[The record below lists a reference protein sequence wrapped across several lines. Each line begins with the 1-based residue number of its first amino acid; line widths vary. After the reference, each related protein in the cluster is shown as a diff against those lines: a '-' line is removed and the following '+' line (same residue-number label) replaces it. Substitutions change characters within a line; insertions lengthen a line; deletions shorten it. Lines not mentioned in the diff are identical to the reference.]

1 MYSTWWWI
9 RCMKELFAT
18 EANRQNI
25 MAWWWWLN
33 NASSLIADKN
43 IKKCLKGHF
52 KTKMRCICIIARLSE
67 CRCKLHTVC
76 RTSNL
81 TTEERLKLA
90 RLQEM
95 ALQEHCAWLG
105 TRTVWGES
113 SHLQCSMVQAGSG
126 QVWPCPGFAFVAL
139 FFLSL
144 ARKITLAV
152 Q

>member
-1 MYSTWWWI
+1 LPTKIS
-9 RCMKELFAT
+9 
-18 EANRQNI
+18 
-25 MAWWWWLN
+25 
-33 NASSLIADKN
+33 
-43 IKKCLKGHF
+43 KCLKGHF

-81 TTEERLKLA
+81 TTEERLKLV

-105 TRTVWGES
+105 TRTGCEVKAPIPR
-113 SHLQCSMVQAGSG
+113 CSMVQAGSG
-126 QVWPCPGFAFVAL
+126 QVRPCPGFTFVAL